1 MNKSNVN
8 MDFRNISLIGFM
20 GSGKSTIGKI
30 LAKKLGLLFIDLDRV
45 IELDQ
50 EKEIRDIF
58 KIYGEKYFRELETSV
73 IKKIYRNKNCVFAC
87 GGGVVKRRENMDIIR
102 ENSLVVYLN
111 VSIPDIIYRLKEVKD
126 RPLIDVENKEETIE
140 KMMKARDVLYR
151 KYAHIIINN
160 DDNSD
165 RTADMILEETKR

>member
-1 MNKSNVN
+1 

-87 GGGVVKRRENMDIIR
+87 GGGVVKRKENMDIIR
-102 ENSLVVYLN
+102 KNSLVVYLN
-111 VSIPDIIYRLKEVKD
+111 VLIPDIICRLKEVKD
-126 RPLIDVENKEETIE
+126 RPLVDVENKEETIE
-140 KMMKARDVLYR
+140 KMMKERDALYR

-160 DDNSD
+160 NDDDST
-165 RTADMILEETKR
+165 RAADKILEEIKR

>member
-1 MNKSNVN
+1 

-87 GGGVVKRRENMDIIR
+87 GGGVVTRKENMDIIR

-111 VSIPDIIYRLKEVKD
+111 VSIPDIICRLKEAKD

-140 KMMKARDVLYR
+140 KMMKKRDVLYR
-151 KYAHIIINN
+151 KYSHIIINN
-160 DDNSD
+160 DDDDSA
-165 RTADMILEETKR
+165 RAADKILEEIKR

>member
-1 MNKSNVN
+1 
-8 MDFRNISLIGFM
+8 MDFRNISLTGFM
-20 GSGKSTIGKI
+20 GCGKSTIGKI

-73 IKKIYRNKNCVFAC
+73 INKIYRNKNCVFAC
-87 GGGVVKRRENMDIIR
+87 GGGVVKRKGNMDIIR
-102 ENSLVVYLN
+102 KNSLVVYLN
-111 VSIPDIIYRLKEVKD
+111 VSIPGIIYRLKEAKD
-126 RPLIDVENKEETIE
+126 RPLVDVENKEETIE
-140 KMMKARDVLYR
+140 KMMKDRDVLYR

-160 DDNSD
+160 DDDDSD
-165 RTADMILEETKR
+165 RTVDMILGEIKR

>member
-1 MNKSNVN
+1 

>member
-1 MNKSNVN
+1 

-160 DDNSD
+160 DDDSD